1 MSDELKN
8 KSGKVKVMY
17 VRSDDDSDKRTHNPR
32 TGKGGGRPGKSRVD
46 GRSRPARDERNSRGD
61 DRKRD
66 DRKRDD
72 RKRDDF
78 HRDDASPWRTVSRAP
93 GDETPVKEDHGGIS
107 GKSFIDP
114 EVLRRQRAEETRV
127 YGENACQALFQS
139 RPEAIVRAWFIQS
152 VTPRFKEALR
162 WMAANRKAYHVVDE
176 AELAKASGTEHHGGV
191 CFLIKKRHG
200 TSVAQWVAKAG
211 EEDCVLALEDV
222 GNPHNL
228 GAIMRSCAH
237 FGVKGVVVQD
247 AGVLESGAAIRTAEG
262 GAEHVEPITGDSF
275 IDTLDQFRKAGY
287 AIVSTSS
294 HNGTPLFKAELP
306 KKMVLALGQERD
318 GLSDAAIS
326 SADLSVAI
334 DGTGN
339 VQSLNVSV
347 ATGVLLAE
355 WWRQNKACFACLN
368 AKKPADAG
376 FFLWL
381 SITRFQRE
389 GPASSRSAFRRGQPA
404 TGWSVRNGCSQRSR
418 DAQRAVMDAAPSAR
432 SGADDR

>member
-176 AELAKASGTEHHGGV
+176 AG
-191 CFLIKKRHG
+191 
-200 TSVAQWVAKAG
+200 AG
-211 EEDCVLALEDV
+211 ESLRHRAPRRRLLPDQKT
-222 GNPHNL
+222 P
-228 GAIMRSCAH
+228 RH
-237 FGVKGVVVQD
+237 FCCSMG
-247 AGVLESGAAIRTAEG
+247 
-262 GAEHVEPITGDSF
+262 
-275 IDTLDQFRKAGY
+275 
-287 AIVSTSS
+287 
-294 HNGTPLFKAELP
+294 
-306 KKMVLALGQERD
+306 
-318 GLSDAAIS
+318 
-326 SADLSVAI
+326 
-334 DGTGN
+334 
-339 VQSLNVSV
+339 
-347 ATGVLLAE
+347 
-355 WWRQNKACFACLN
+355 
-368 AKKPADAG
+368 
-376 FFLWL
+376 
-381 SITRFQRE
+381 RE
-389 GPASSRSAFRRGQPA
+389 GRGRRL
-404 TGWSVRNGCSQRSR
+404 
-418 DAQRAVMDAAPSAR
+418 R
-432 SGADDR
+432 SGAGRCG

>member
-66 DRKRDD
+66 DRKRDE

-176 AELAKASGTEHHGGV
+176 AELAKASGTDHHGGV

-200 TSVAQWVAKAG
+200 TSVAQWVAKAA

-275 IDTLDQFRKAGY
+275 IDTLDQFRQAGY
-287 AIVSTSS
+287 AIVGCSDLQRGPQRRHRWYRQCRKPERLCGDRRPAGGVVASEQGVIPVPEYKS
-294 HNGTPLFKAELP
+294 QL
-306 KKMVLALGQERD
+306 MLA
-318 GLSDAAIS
+318 
-326 SADLSVAI
+326 
-334 DGTGN
+334 
-339 VQSLNVSV
+339 
-347 ATGVLLAE
+347 
-355 WWRQNKACFACLN
+355 
-368 AKKPADAG
+368 
-376 FFLWL
+376 FLWL
-381 SITRFQRE
+381 SITRFRRE
-389 GPASSRSAFRRGQPA
+389 GPAPSQSALRRDRSA
-404 TGWSVRNGCSQRSR
+404 TDWSARNGCCQRSR
-418 DAQRAVMDAAPSAR
+418 DVQRAVTGGAPSVR
-432 SGADDR
+432 SGAGDR

>member
-200 TSVAQWVAKAG
+200 TSVAQWVAKAA
-211 EEDCVLALEDV
+211 EDDCVLALEDV

-326 SADLSVAI
+326 SSDLSVAI

-339 VQSLNVSV
+339 VESLNVSV

-355 WWRQNKACFACLN
+355 WWRQNKA
-368 AKKPADAG
+368 
-376 FFLWL
+376 
-381 SITRFQRE
+381 
-389 GPASSRSAFRRGQPA
+389 
-404 TGWSVRNGCSQRSR
+404 
-418 DAQRAVMDAAPSAR
+418 
-432 SGADDR
+432 